1 MKNPNQTPFPQ
12 VTKRLV
18 TELEKTFPKRDF
30 DTSTSLRELDYHY
43 GQRSVINFLRSKLE
57 EQSETILTSEY

>member
-30 DTSTSLRELDYHY
+30 DTSTSLRDLDYHY